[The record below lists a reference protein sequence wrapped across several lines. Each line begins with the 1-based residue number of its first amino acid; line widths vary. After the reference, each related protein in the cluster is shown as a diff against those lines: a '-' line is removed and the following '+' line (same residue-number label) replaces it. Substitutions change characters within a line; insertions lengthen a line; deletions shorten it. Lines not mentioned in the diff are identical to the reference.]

1 MNFILGTATFGTKY
15 GIANGNNTLTEF
27 EAFQILR
34 EAESLGISL
43 LDTAPAYG
51 SAEEIIGKFQS
62 QANTF
67 EIISKISDV
76 HDFSPERLIRE
87 IEESASRLGITQF
100 SAILFHKSEL
110 LTKYPTQLVN
120 ETIEN
125 ILSTGLAEALGV
137 SVYDEEEIHFISE
150 KFPRITLFQVPENI
164 MDRRLHGSEL
174 VRRLASQGTKFHVRS
189 IFLQGLLLMKSESFP
204 TETSGVKVG
213 LSELEKYIMSNG
225 VSALDA
231 CLNYASTI
239 EWASG
244 VVVGVNSK
252 THLQEIIN
260 YQKFDIDLGKLP
272 TPFVKSI
279 LDPRDWAFK

>member
-15 GIANGNNTLTEF
+15 GIANGNNTLTEC

-272 TPFVKSI
+272 NPFVKSI

>member
-1 MNFILGTATFGTKY
+1 MNFILGTATFGAKY
-15 GIANGNNTLTEF
+15 GIANNKNALTEL
-27 EAFQILR
+27 EIFQILR

-51 SAEEIIGKFQS
+51 RAEEIIGKFHS

-67 EIISKISDV
+67 EVISKISDV
-76 HDFSPERLIRE
+76 HEFSPEKLINE
-87 IEESASRLGITQF
+87 LEESVSKLGIPKF
-100 SAILFHKSEL
+100 SAILFHKPE
-110 LTKYPTQLVN
+110 TFANHPAELVN
-120 ETIEN
+120 EAIEN
-125 ILSTGLAEALGV
+125 ILSTGLVDTLGV
-137 SVYDEEEIHFISE
+137 SVYDEEEINFISE
-150 KFPRITLFQVPENI
+150 NFPRITLFQVPENI
-164 MDRRLHGSEL
+164 MDRRLHGSDL
-174 VRRLASQGTKFHVRS
+174 VRRLASQGIKFHVRS

-204 TETSGVKVG
+204 NETSGVKSG

-272 TPFVKSI
+272 NPFLKSI

>member
-1 MNFILGTATFGTKY
+1 MNFILGTATLGTKY